1 MDPPHGM
8 SSARRADFSTFLT
21 ILHEYSAN
29 CPRRLRLKN
38 LSSVPF
44 VRLDYL
50 FSHPSFAKS
59 GRVDKPGYG
68 SKNTIDFRFLYD
80 PTEMKGAIFDGS
92 FNLFR

>member
-38 LSSVPF
+38 LSGVPF
-44 VRLDYL
+44 VRLDCL
-50 FSHPSFAKS
+50 FSHPFSAKS
-59 GRVDKPGYG
+59 GRVDKPG
-68 SKNTIDFRFLYD
+68 SEKKNTIDFIFLYD
-80 PTEMKGAIFDGS
+80 QTEIKGAIFDGT